1 MRTAPGW
8 TLYRCT
14 TGRRCESSG
23 NSTSRG
29 ARRIGKRIADQI
41 REIPRLA
48 QFASELQS
56 PAGTELQ
63 LLPSDVLVEDRWDSY
78 VAKLRA
84 QGEHYAV
91 AGVRYSAWFDLLR
104 SYRDA
109 IREPLIAFVEDN
121 PRNFPRAAMISHG
134 LNRVL
139 DLMTDQIGEAYL
151 SAKQM
156 QVTAA
161 ENQLRHAQKMDAIGM
176 LAGGVAH
183 DFNNILTVIESYA
196 CLLEE
201 SLEPSDA
208 RHEEAVQIRRAADR
222 GAQITRQLLAV
233 SRHSVARPQPI
244 ILDDLVADFM
254 PMLRRLAGAAV
265 AIVPHRGSAPN
276 VLVDRS
282 QMEQVLMNLV
292 GNARDAMPDGGRL
305 TIESRE
311 VTIDSDAANPRRLPP
326 GRYVELAVTDTGTGM
341 DLETQ
346 QRIFDPF
353 FTTKAAGK
361 GTGLGLAIV
370 HGIVGQAGGSIAVYS
385 EPGHGTTFRVYL
397 PAVEDSVAV
406 PDQAATVAP
415 RLLPPIRVLIVDD
428 QADIRTV
435 AARIL
440 HDAGCSVLEAASAD
454 EARRICVSHDD
465 PIDVVLLDV
474 VLSDARGRCADPAAS
489 RAPSRRCSSS
499 RCRVI
504 RPAR

>member
-1 MRTAPGW
+1 
-8 TLYRCT
+8 
-14 TGRRCESSG
+14 
-23 NSTSRG
+23 
-29 ARRIGKRIADQI
+29 
-41 REIPRLA
+41 
-48 QFASELQS
+48 
-56 PAGTELQ
+56 
-63 LLPSDVLVEDRWDSY
+63 VLVEDRWDSY

-151 SAKQM
+151 SATQM

-183 DFNNILTVIESYA
+183 DFNNILTSSRATRA
-196 CLLEE
+196 C
-201 SLEPSDA
+201 S
-208 RHEEAVQIRRAADR
+208 RRASSPATRATRKRCRSGARRIAALRSR
-222 GAQITRQLLAV
+222 GSC
-233 SRHSVARPQPI
+233 SRSAAHSVARPQPI

-265 AIVPHRGSAPN
+265 RDRAHRGSAPN

-311 VTIDSDAANPRRLPP
+311 GDD
-326 GRYVELAVTDTGTGM
+326 
-341 DLETQ
+341 
-346 QRIFDPF
+346 
-353 FTTKAAGK
+353 
-361 GTGLGLAIV
+361 
-370 HGIVGQAGGSIAVYS
+370 SIAMPRIPV
-385 EPGHGTTFRVYL
+385 GFRR
-397 PAVEDSVAV
+397 VA
-406 PDQAATVAP
+406 TW
-415 RLLPPIRVLIVDD
+415 
-428 QADIRTV
+428 
-435 AARIL
+435 
-440 HDAGCSVLEAASAD
+440 
-454 EARRICVSHDD
+454 
-465 PIDVVLLDV
+465 
-474 VLSDARGRCADPAAS
+474 
-489 RAPSRRCSSS
+489 SS
-499 RCRVI
+499 R
-504 RPAR
+504 